1 MQVLRTPDSR
11 FENLEGYAFAPH
23 YSDVR
28 AADGTM
34 LRMHHIDEGPKDGP
48 VLLCLHGQPSWSYL
62 YRRMIPRLTAA
73 GYRVIAPDLIGFG
86 RSDKPASTD
95 DYTYAGH
102 VDWLGQWLRQLDL
115 NHLTLVCQDWGGL
128 IGLRVAAEQIE
139 RFDRLV
145 IANTGL
151 PSTAMISDEM
161 SAFLGQMY
169 PAVPVPDAAMVR
181 EQFQS
186 GGPGAFLYWVKYAA
200 ECPDFSIRDVFGLL
214 SGITDERILDG
225 YVAPFPDD
233 TFIAG
238 ARKFPSL
245 VPLLPHHKPDRLA
258 NDAAWKVLEAFKGRV
273 LLSFS
278 DGDPV
283 TKGGDAIFKA
293 RLPGAEAVTIAGGGH
308 FLQEDASEA
317 FSDAII
323 AFMRKP

>member
-1 MQVLRTPDSR
+1 MKVLRTPDSR
-11 FENLEGYAFAPH
+11 FENLAGYGFAPR
-23 YSDVR
+23 YSEVR
-28 AADGTM
+28 AADGTG
-34 LRMHHIDEGPKDGP
+34 LRMHHIDEGPRDGRI
-48 VLLCLHGQPSWSYL
+48 LLCLHGQPSWSYL
-62 YRRMIPRLTAA
+62 YRRMLPRLTAA

-86 RSDKPASTD
+86 RSDKPSSTD

-102 VDWLGQWLRQLDL
+102 VDWLSQWLRQMDL
-115 NHLTLVCQDWGGL
+115 SGLTLVCQDWGGL
-128 IGLRVAAEQIE
+128 IGLRVAAEQIG
-139 RFDRLV
+139 RFDNLV

-151 PSTAMISDEM
+151 PGTAMISDEM

-169 PAVPVPDAAMVR
+169 PAVPVPDASMVR

-200 ECPDFSIRDVFGLL
+200 ECPASSIRDVFGLL
-214 SGITDERILDG
+214 SGITDETVLDG

-233 TFIAG
+233 TFMAG
-238 ARKFPSL
+238 ARRFPSL

-258 NDAAWKVLEAFKGRV
+258 NDEAWKVLETFSGRV

-278 DGDPV
+278 DSDPV
-283 TKGGDAIFKA
+283 TRGGDALFKA
-293 RLPGAEAVTIAGGGH
+293 RLPGAESVTIAGGGH

-323 AFMRKP
+323 AFMRRR

>member
-1 MQVLRTPDSR
+1 MQVLRTPDNR
-11 FENLEGYAFAPH
+11 FENLAGYAFAPH
-23 YSDVR
+23 YSEVR
-28 AADGTM
+28 AADGTA

-48 VLLCLHGQPSWSYL
+48 ILLCLHGQPSWSYL
-62 YRRMIPRLTAA
+62 YRRMIPRLTA
-73 GYRVIAPDLIGFG
+73 GGFRVIAPDLIGFG

-95 DYTYAGH
+95 DYSYSSH
-102 VDWLGQWLRQLDL
+102 VDWLGQWLRQLEL
-115 NHLTLVCQDWGGL
+115 KHVTLVCQDWGGL
-128 IGLRVAAEQIE
+128 IGLRVAAQQIE

-169 PAVPVPDAAMVR
+169 PAVPLPDAAMVR
-181 EQFQS
+181 QQFQE

-200 ECPDFSIRDVFGLL
+200 ECPDFSVRDVFGLL
-214 SGITDERILDG
+214 SGIADETILDG

-233 TFIAG
+233 SFIAG

-245 VPLLPHHKPDRLA
+245 VPLLPQHKPERLA
-258 NDAAWKVLEAFKGRV
+258 NDEAWKVLEAFKGPV

-283 TKGGDAIFKA
+283 TRGGDAIFKA

-323 AFMRKP
+323 AFMRRT

>member
-1 MQVLRTPDSR
+1 MQVLRTPETQ
-11 FENLEGYAFAPH
+11 FANLYEYGFAQH
-23 YSDVR
+23 YSEVR
-28 AADGTM
+28 AADGTA

-48 VLLCLHGQPSWSYL
+48 ILLCLHGQPSWSYL

-73 GYRVIAPDLIGFG
+73 GFRVVAPDLIGFG

-102 VDWLGQWLRQLDL
+102 VDWLGQWLHQLDL
-115 NHLTLVCQDWGGL
+115 KHLTLVCQDWGGL

-181 EQFQS
+181 EQFQA

-200 ECPDFSIRDVFGLL
+200 ECPDFSVRDVFGLL
-214 SGITDERILDG
+214 SGITDEKILDG

-245 VPLLPHHKPDRLA
+245 VPLLPQHKVDRLA
-258 NDAAWKVLEAFKGRV
+258 NDEAWKVLEAFKGRV

-283 TKGGDAIFKA
+283 TKGGDAIFKS